1 MGDEYTYTR
10 VAIIGKPDVDLRK
23 EEFSDITFGE
33 YIQNYE
39 QLPDKGGIFCIKL
52 RKDSPEAIGIVNIFY
67 NNEQK
72 DVKICCR
79 SEDIVYIGKS
89 SNILNRVGR
98 MFSSRKSSNMV
109 ARKLNRLLPEKNA
122 KNKKRN
128 IEADIGKPMPNIT
141 LKRAKDLLD
150 FVEFAYFLEKDL
162 VKRDFK
168 KVRAVNEYM
177 PCLNIGF
184 EH

>member
-10 VAIIGKPDVDLRK
+10 VTVIGESSVDLRK
-23 EEFSDITFGE
+23 EEFSNITFGE
-33 YIQNYE
+33 YVENHK
-39 QLPDKGGIFCIKL
+39 QLPEKPGVFCVKL
-52 RKDSPEAIGIVNIFY
+52 RKEVTANGTVDIYHGNQPTKVNIFC
-67 NNEQK
+67 K
-72 DVKICCR
+72 

-89 SNILNRVGR
+89 SNIFRRVNR
-98 MFSSRKSSNMV
+98 MFSSYKGANMV
-109 ARKLNRLLPEKNA
+109 ARKLNRLIYPGKND
-122 KNKKRN
+122 
-128 IEADIGKPMPNIT
+128 IEEPMPNIT
-141 LKRAKDLLD
+141 ADQAKNLLEK
-150 FVEFAYFLEKDL
+150 VKFAYFIEENM

>member
-10 VAIIGKPDVDLRK
+10 VTVIEESSVDLRK

-33 YIQNYE
+33 YIQNHKK
-39 QLPDKGGIFCIKL
+39 LPKKPGVFCIKL
-52 RKDSPEAIGIVNIFY
+52 RNGIAANGIVDIYHGNKPTQVNISC
-67 NNEQK
+67 K
-72 DVKICCR
+72 

-89 SNILNRVGR
+89 SNIFNRVNR
-98 MFSSRKSSNMV
+98 MFSSYTGANMV
-109 ARKLNRLLPEKNA
+109 ARKLNRLIYPKEN
-122 KNKKRN
+122 
-128 IEADIGKPMPNIT
+128 DIKEPMPNIT
-141 LKRAKDLLD
+141 ADQAKNLLEK
-150 FVEFAYFLEKDL
+150 VKFAYFIEENM

>member
-23 EEFSDITFGE
+23 EEFSDITFGD
-33 YIQNYE
+33 YIQNHKE
-39 QLPDKGGIFCIKL
+39 LPPASGVFCIKL
-52 RKDSPEAIGIVNIFY
+52 REGVAANGIVDVYYGNKAM
-67 NNEQK
+67 Q
-72 DVKICCR
+72 VKISCP
-79 SEDIVYIGKS
+79 EKEIVYVGKS
-89 SNILNRVGR
+89 SNIFNRVNR
-98 MFSSRKSSNMV
+98 MFSSYKGANMV
-109 ARKLNRLLPEKNA
+109 ARKLNRIIPARDDKD
-122 KNKKRN
+122 
-128 IEADIGKPMPNIT
+128 IDADMLIPMPNIT
-141 LKRAKDLLD
+141 ADQAKNLLEK
-150 FVEFAYFLEKDL
+150 VEFAYFIEENM

>member
-10 VAIIGKPDVDLRK
+10 VTVIGESDVDLRK

-33 YIQNYE
+33 YIQNHKK
-39 QLPDKGGIFCIKL
+39 LPKKPGVFCIKL
-52 RKDSPEAIGIVNIFY
+52 RNGIAANGIVDIYHGNKPTQVNISC
-67 NNEQK
+67 K
-72 DVKICCR
+72 

-89 SNILNRVGR
+89 SNIFNRVNR
-98 MFSSRKSSNMV
+98 MFSSYKGANMV
-109 ARKLNRLLPEKNA
+109 ARKLNRIIPARDDKD
-122 KNKKRN
+122 
-128 IEADIGKPMPNIT
+128 IDADMLIPMPNIT
-141 LKRAKDLLD
+141 ADQAKNLLEK
-150 FVEFAYFLEKDL
+150 VEFAYFIEENM

-168 KVRAVNEYM
+168 KIRAVDEYM

>member
-10 VAIIGKPDVDLRK
+10 VTVIEESSVDLRK

-52 RKDSPEAIGIVNIFY
+52 RKDSPEAIGIINIFY

-72 DVKICCR
+72 NVKICCR
-79 SEDIVYIGKS
+79 AEDIVYIGKS

-109 ARKLNRLLPEKNA
+109 ARKLNRLLPEK
-122 KNKKRN
+122 KDKDKKRN

-141 LKRAKDLLD
+141 LQRAKDLLD

>member
-10 VAIIGKPDVDLRK
+10 VTVIGESDVDLRK
-23 EEFSDITFGE
+23 EEFSDITFGK
-33 YIQNYE
+33 YIQNHK
-39 QLPDKGGIFCIKL
+39 QLPEKPGVFCVKL
-52 RKDSPEAIGIVNIFY
+52 RQRVTANGTVDIYHGNQPTKVNIFC
-67 NNEQK
+67 K
-72 DVKICCR
+72 

-89 SNILNRVGR
+89 SNIFRRVNR
-98 MFSSRKSSNMV
+98 MFSSYKGANMV
-109 ARKLNRLLPEKNA
+109 ARKLNRLIYPKEN
-122 KNKKRN
+122 
-128 IEADIGKPMPNIT
+128 DIKEPMPNIT
-141 LKRAKDLLD
+141 ADQAKNLLGK
-150 FVEFAYFLEKDL
+150 VKFAYFIEENM

>member
-23 EEFSDITFGE
+23 EEFSDITFGD
-33 YIQNYE
+33 YIQNHKE
-39 QLPDKGGIFCIKL
+39 LPPASGVFCIKL
-52 RKDSPEAIGIVNIFY
+52 REGVAANGIVDVYYGNKAM
-67 NNEQK
+67 Q
-72 DVKICCR
+72 VKISCP
-79 SEDIVYIGKS
+79 EKEIVYVGKS
-89 SNILNRVGR
+89 SNIFNRVNR
-98 MFSSRKSSNMV
+98 MFSSYKGANMV
-109 ARKLNRLLPEKNA
+109 ARKLNRLIYSKEN
-122 KNKKRN
+122 
-128 IEADIGKPMPNIT
+128 DIKEPMPNIT
-141 LKRAKDLLD
+141 ADQAKNLLEK
-150 FVEFAYFLEKDL
+150 VKFAYFIEENM

>member
-1 MGDEYTYTR
+1 MDGKYTYTR
-10 VAIIGKPDVDLRK
+10 VTVIEEPSVDLRK

-33 YIQNYE
+33 YIKNHKD
-39 QLPDKGGIFCIKL
+39 LPPESGVFCIKL
-52 RKDSPEAIGIVNIFY
+52 RERVAANGIVDVYYGNKPTQVNISC
-67 NNEQK
+67 K
-72 DVKICCR
+72 SDA
-79 SEDIVYIGKS
+79 IVYIGKS

-98 MFSSRKSSNMV
+98 MFSSYKGANMV
-109 ARKLNRLLPEKNA
+109 ARKLNRLIYPGKN
-122 KNKKRN
+122 
-128 IEADIGKPMPNIT
+128 DIKEPMPNIT
-141 LKRAKDLLD
+141 TDQAKDLLEK
-150 FVEFAYFLEKDL
+150 VEFAYFLEESM